1 MSSVMEELRSLER
14 HIVSRMEELRPLVAE
29 YQELEQI
36 AQRLGLDTS
45 TAAEPAA
52 KPTPPKPRAKAQA
65 AKRKPAARRPKPGPK
80 AAPRA
85 TERVGTRAIGAQ
97 RREHVLTLIG
107 ERPGITVPDISGEL
121 GVDAPPLYRVVRK
134 LQSEGLITKQGK
146 ELRLA

>member
-1 MSSVMEELRSLER
+1 
-14 HIVSRMEELRPLVAE
+14 MEELRPLVAE

-36 AQRLGLDTS
+36 AQRLGVDTS
-45 TAAEPAA
+45 AAAEPAA
-52 KPTPPKPRAKAQA
+52 KPTPRTPRAKAQA
-65 AKRKPAARRPKPGPK
+65 AKKKPAARRPKPRPK

-85 TERVGTRAIGAQ
+85 TERVGTREIGAQ
-97 RREHVLTLIG
+97 RREQVLTLIS

-121 GVDAPPLYRVVRK
+121 EVDAPPLYRVVRK